1 MYGLRYSLL
10 LLLVMI
16 FFLQIDMW
24 NTFFGNVKMA
34 DNVKSLNY
42 VTVVL
47 LLRFTEDETKL
58 NGSNFYCQG
67 F

>member
-24 NTFFGNVKMA
+24 NTFFGNVKMT

-58 NGSNFYCQG
+58 NDSDFYC
-67 F
+67 